1 MPEVALI
8 TGAYGF
14 VGRHVARHMADEG
27 WVVRGLGHG
36 SWTREEWRAWGL
48 SDWRQADVTLESLV
62 TYGGEPAVIV
72 HCAGGASV
80 GFSVTYPH
88 RDFART
94 VSSTADVLEY
104 VRLHARAARVVLASS
119 AGVYGEAAT
128 GPISEDAPCVP
139 VSPYGTHKKVAE
151 DLCRSYGRSCDVAAV
166 CVRLFSVYGAGLR
179 KQLLWDAC
187 NKLSRGERHFYGTG
201 AELRDW
207 VHVTD
212 AATMLVA
219 AIDQASTQC
228 PVVNGG
234 TGRAESTR
242 RILTALFDALGS
254 SVAPTF
260 TGEPKAGDPVS
271 LVADPA
277 RAFMLHWKPRVS
289 WEQGIAE
296 YATWFRSGAP

>member
-1 MPEVALI
+1 
-8 TGAYGF
+8 
-14 VGRHVARHMADEG
+14 
-27 WVVRGLGHG
+27 
-36 SWTREEWRAWGL
+36 
-48 SDWRQADVTLESLV
+48 
-62 TYGGEPAVIV
+62 
-72 HCAGGASV
+72 
-80 GFSVTYPH
+80 
-88 RDFART
+88 
-94 VSSTADVLEY
+94 
-104 VRLHARAARVVLASS
+104 
-119 AGVYGEAAT
+119 
-128 GPISEDAPCVP
+128 
-139 VSPYGTHKKVAE
+139 
-151 DLCRSYGRSCDVAAV
+151 
-166 CVRLFSVYGAGLR
+166 VRLFSVYGAGLR

-212 AATMLVA
+212 AATVLVA

-296 YATWFRSGAP
+296 YAMWFRSGAP